1 MSNNDK
7 KIDLL
12 IEHAI
17 DTNKRLDSIDEN
29 LAAHM
34 KRSELLEIRQD
45 LIEEEVRPL
54 LEHFKGFKWALSA
67 LTTVTILFKIL
78 EYLKH

>member
-54 LEHFKGFKWALSA
+54 LEHFKGFKWALGA